1 MANER
6 TDRDRRRE
14 AQRVSGELP
23 AGLED
28 TGRDPNLLHTPEA
41 QPSGARADH
50 RHSVPGTK
58 IPGAPNPAS
67 AAGEW
72 ERIRSAIGDSSED
85 RDQPSGPGGRAARR
99 GGRGTPPP

>member
-1 MANER
+1 MPSER
-6 TDRDRRRE
+6 GDRDRRRDAIRANE
-14 AQRVSGELP
+14 ELP

-28 TGRDPNLLHTPEA
+28 TGRDEELVHGPDA
-41 QPSGARADH
+41 QPSGAHGDH

-72 ERIRSAIGDSSED
+72 ERV
-85 RDQPSGPGGRAARR
+85 RAATDRPKRR
-99 GGRGTPPP
+99 D

>member
-1 MANER
+1 MPPDR
-6 TDRDRRRE
+6 GDRDRRRE
-14 AQRVSGELP
+14 ARRTNEELP

-28 TGRDPNLLHTPEA
+28 TGRDEELVHGPDA
-41 QPSGARADH
+41 QASGARGDH

-72 ERIRSAIGDSSED
+72 ERV
-85 RDQPSGPGGRAARR
+85 
-99 GGRGTPPP
+99 

>member
-1 MANER
+1 MGDR
-6 TDRDRRRE
+6 RGDRDRRRE
-14 AQRVSGELP
+14 ARRANEELP

-28 TGRDPNLLHTPEA
+28 TGRDEELVHGPDA

-72 ERIRSAIGDSSED
+72 ERVRSAAAGRPKH
-85 RDQPSGPGGRAARR
+85 RD
-99 GGRGTPPP
+99 